1 MTNVET
7 AQYEHLVKLLDYK
20 STKNTLDHST
30 NILKSTPGQLFD
42 SYEQTHLTGAST
54 IYRSSV
60 RTQKR
65 IEKLQY
71 MDTNNCN
78 YKYTSNWVVNV

>member
-1 MTNVET
+1 MTKCFNSQT
-7 AQYEHLVKLLDYK
+7 AQYEYLVKLLDYK
-20 STKNTLDHST
+20 ST

-54 IYRSSV
+54 IYISSV

-65 IEKLQY
+65 IEKSQY

-78 YKYTSNWVVNV
+78 YKYTRYWL